1 MPNIEVTLLA
11 EEQQAQRDADDL
23 VKALKDM
30 NRNMRYM
37 RYLRTSDEM
46 CKPCGKSMRWSSA
59 RQM

>member
-1 MPNIEVTLLA
+1 MLA